1 VINQIQPYILGVD
14 IGTGSTKAVACNFNG
29 RILGSAQYHYPVS
42 SPKPGYSEQDPE
54 LILSA
59 FISCVKDMVIETGHA
74 PDAISFSSAMHSLI
88 MVDIDGIP
96 LAPMMTWA
104 DSRSEDIA
112 AKLRASS
119 QASHLYRTCGTP
131 IHAMSPLSKLMWL
144 RENEKELF
152 AKAYKFISIKEYL
165 WYFLFSEYRVDYSL
179 ASSSGMFDI
188 SALEWSEEALELAG
202 TNATRLSVPVAT
214 TTYRD
219 FIDPKAAELLTLPAK
234 TPVIIGASDGGC
246 ANLGSFVNKPGVA
259 SLTIGTSGAVRITS
273 NVPVIDDTAMV
284 FNYLLDT
291 HTYVCGGAINN
302 GGIAL
307 DWLLKTFLPGA
318 TYKEAF
324 EQIATIQ
331 AGSNGLLFLPYLYG
345 ERAPLWDTKTCGTF
359 FNIKPEHTH
368 THFLRAG
375 LEGIC
380 FALNDVL
387 QTLEK
392 ASSTIEQVHISGGFI
407 SSEVWTQ
414 LLADIT
420 GKKLLIIQQE
430 DASAIGAVF
439 LAMKAL
445 NLPPVQQP
453 VSDAVI
459 IPDMNNHT
467 IYQKNFT
474 VFKKL
479 YKDLADTMHWAHD
492 NLK

>member
-1 VINQIQPYILGVD
+1 MINRQEYILGVD
-14 IGTGSTKAVACNFNG
+14 IGTGSAKAIACNFEG
-29 RILGSAQYHYPVS
+29 EVFATAQYHYPVS
-42 SPKPGYSEQDPE
+42 SPQPGYSEQDPE

-59 FISCVKDMVIETGHA
+59 FISCVKDIVIETGHA
-74 PDAISFSSAMHSLI
+74 PYAISFSSAMHSLI
-88 MVDIDGIP
+88 AMDANGKP

-112 AKLRASS
+112 AKLRSSS
-119 QASHLYRTCGTP
+119 QASQLYRTCGTP
-131 IHAMSPLSKLMWL
+131 IHAMSPLCKLMWL
-144 RENEKELF
+144 RKNEKELF
-152 AKAYKFISIKEYL
+152 EKAHKFISIKEYI
-165 WYFLFSEYRVDYSL
+165 WYFLFGEYQIDHSI
-179 ASSSGMFDI
+179 ASSTGMFDI
-188 SALEWSEEALELAG
+188 KALEWNEEALTLAG
-202 TNATRLSVPVAT
+202 ISAKQLSEPVAT
-214 TTYRD
+214 TMYRSD
-219 FIDPKAAELLTLPAK
+219 IEPKAADLLTLPANI
-234 TPVIIGASDGGC
+234 PVIVGASDGCC
-246 ANLGSFVNKPGVA
+246 ANLGSFVDKLGIA

-273 NVPVIDDTAMV
+273 PTPIIDDTAMI

-291 HTYVCGGAINN
+291 QTYVCGGAINN
-302 GGIAL
+302 GGIVL
-307 DWLLKTFLPGA
+307 DWLLKTFLAGA

-324 EQIATIQ
+324 EQIATIK
-331 AGSNGLLFLPYLYG
+331 AGSDGLIFLPYLYG

-387 QTLEK
+387 NTLEK
-392 ASSTIEQVHISGGFI
+392 ASSPITQVHISGGFI

-420 GKKLLIIQQE
+420 GKKLIIIQQE

-445 NLPPVQQP
+445 DIKPVQQP
-453 VSDAVI
+453 ISDAVI
-459 IPDMNNHT
+459 VPDQTNHS

-474 VFKKL
+474 VFKRL

-492 NLK
+492 NLS